1 MTTNQDSRGRR
12 WIAPLALLVAAGLL
26 PIALTSGFQLR
37 LASIVCVFTILCT
50 GFNLLYGFAGQI
62 SMGQQGFFALG
73 AYAFALLQ
81 SKAGWQFA
89 YAFPASLALCAIAAL
104 IVGLPLLRLRTHYLA
119 MATLCFGLVFAGVA
133 SRWIEFTGGT
143 SGMQIPAMT
152 FGEHVVSRTEL
163 YYVLLGV
170 TALVVMLQNFIIGSH
185 LGRALCAMKGDET
198 AAASLG
204 VNVTAYKLRVFVLAA
219 MIAGLAGI
227 GFAVLS
233 RQVNPSFGEFPI
245 LVTMLTIVVVGGLG
259 TRYGPLL
266 GAIVVTLAPQG
277 LASFGDFETLIYGTC
292 LLLFLMFIPH
302 GLAGALQALG
312 QQVRRRLWPAP
323 PPGPEPLDAD
333 TSANQIPTSGA
344 ISSTI
349 ARTWHASL

>member
-1 MTTNQDSRGRR
+1 MTHTPDSRARR
-12 WIAPLALLVAAGLL
+12 WLPPLVLLAAAAALPLL
-26 PIALTSGFQLR
+26 LSSGFQLR

-81 SKAGWQFA
+81 TKAGWPFTL
-89 YAFPASLALCAIAAL
+89 AFPASLVICAVAAL
-104 IVGLPLLRLRTHYLA
+104 VVGVPLLRLRTHYLA

-152 FGEHVVSRTEL
+152 FGEHIVSRTEL
-163 YYVLLGV
+163 YYVLLAV
-170 TALVVMLQNFIIGSH
+170 MALVIALQNFIIGSH

-219 MIAGLAGI
+219 VIAGLAGV
-227 GFAVLS
+227 GFALLS

-277 LASFGDFETLIYGTC
+277 LASFGDFETLIYGAC

-302 GLAGALQALG
+302 GLAGSLQSLG
-312 QQVRRRLWPAP
+312 KTLRHRLRPS
-323 PPGPEPLDAD
+323 PELAE
-333 TSANQIPTSGA
+333 
-344 ISSTI
+344 SSTAAATV